1 MVFLEISQY
10 SRENTCARLS
20 SLIKLQSSASKF
32 IKKETLAQVFS
43 CEFCEISK
51 NIFFSEYLWATAS
64 GLPIYASVYCS
75 FTVNMRPLFR
85 MHWEQM
91 GLAIWIKDDKTR
103 WLWPLPTPHWF
114 HFADF
119 STCLIIKATH
129 PVVSGRGILFELNRL

>member
-1 MVFLEISQY
+1 MFLEISRY

-20 SLIKLQSSASKF
+20 SLIKLQSSASRF
-32 IKKETLAQVFS
+32 IKKETLALFS
-43 CEFCEISK
+43 CELCEISK
-51 NIFFSEYLWATAS
+51 NIFFSEHLWTTPS
-64 GLPIYASVYCS
+64 GLPIYPSVYCS

-103 WLWPLPTPHWF
+103 LLWPLPTLHWF
-114 HFADF
+114 HFAGF
-119 STCLIIKATH
+119 STCLLIKAIH